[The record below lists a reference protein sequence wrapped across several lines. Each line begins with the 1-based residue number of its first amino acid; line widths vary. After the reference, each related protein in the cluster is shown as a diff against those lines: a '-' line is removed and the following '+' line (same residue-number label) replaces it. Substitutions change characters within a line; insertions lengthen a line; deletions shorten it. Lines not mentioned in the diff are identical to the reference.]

1 MVQDI
6 VFHLGDCKTGTTSI
20 QSVLA
25 SGGVKSEAEILYTA
39 RFNHLPLARSLMHGK
54 KGKRAQFSNL
64 RKALSSSSASHA
76 VVSAEDF
83 EFVDPQDLH
92 KALHQFMPAEISK
105 IRFIAYVRPHADRLV
120 STFSER
126 SKKGGVR
133 KPLAAFHKQI
143 LNSEFLM
150 YAPRFQKWRDVF
162 GDQFTLRPFVRD
174 QMVEGDVVKDFFSF
188 VLRSA
193 DFQLLS
199 PSQHNE
205 SLSVSDVA
213 MMRHMHRVLQEQGV
227 DLRDQHKALGW
238 YLADYLAALPQPVH
252 QAGSERPR
260 LHKMLAEKVMQAY
273 REDAAALDAAFFDGT
288 PMSDALEAA
297 PSKAVEQAQ
306 SFDPEDH
313 FSEAELRR
321 LTAIAQMFG
330 HVMASDP
337 RHFLWAVRP
346 DAQRS
351 DTPPKAR
358 GQRALKWL
366 KSQSTD

>member
-39 RFNHLPLARSLMHGK
+39 RFNHIPLAKTLSDEN
-54 KGKRAQFSNL
+54 ATSQ
-64 RKALSSSSASHA
+64 RKARFLKLRRALAKSDAPHA
-76 VVSAEDF
+76 VVSAEHF
-83 EFVDPQDLH
+83 EFVDPE
-92 KALHQFMPAEISK
+92 ALDAALRQYMPGMRDR
-105 IRFIAYVRPHADRLV
+105 IRLIAYVRPHADRLV
-120 STFSER
+120 STFAER
-126 SKKGGVR
+126 AKKGGFM
-133 KPLAAFHKQI
+133 KDMPALHKR
-143 LNSEFLM
+143 LLENGALM
-150 YAPRFQKWRDVF
+150 YTPRFEKWREIF
-162 GDQFTLRPFVRD
+162 GDRFTLRPFVRT
-174 QMVEGDVVKDFFSF
+174 QMVEGDVVQDFLSYVLGSRSF
-188 VLRSA
+188 DVT
-193 DFQLLS
+193 Q
-199 PSQHNE
+199 PMGQNE
-205 SLSVSDVA
+205 SLSVSDIA
-213 MMRHMHRVLQEQGV
+213 MMRFMHKILRKMDV
-227 DLRDQHKALGW
+227 DLRDQQQSLGW
-238 YLADYLAALPQPVH
+238 FMSDYLAALPRVE
-252 QAGSERPR
+252 GEKPR
-260 LHKMLAEKVMQAY
+260 LHAGLAQKIVKAY

-313 FSEAELRR
+313 FTEAELRR